1 VKSESKSK
9 KSVVAE
15 VEPEPQIKPGKN
27 YFGFGDDESK
37 ISKQIKT
44 KTKIKEIKEVVVPFA
59 KKRETKAE
67 SKIYFKKVKLPIVED
82 VVIESMPEI

>member
-1 VKSESKSK
+1 
-9 KSVVAE
+9 
-15 VEPEPQIKPGKN
+15 
-27 YFGFGDDESK
+27 
-37 ISKQIKT
+37 
-44 KTKIKEIKEVVVPFA
+44 VVVPFA